1 MGLKPAAQ
9 TGRRGVPVRQ
19 GGVPLFPE
27 NEILG
32 EDRAGS
38 LPSLHPSPPKTL
50 LTSALSGSSE
60 TPTSV
65 TSGQLSPFP
74 KE

>member
-19 GGVPLFPE
+19 GGVPLFPG

-38 LPSLHPSPPKTL
+38 LPSLHPSPQR
-50 LTSALSGSSE
+50 SC
-60 TPTSV
+60 
-65 TSGQLSPFP
+65 
-74 KE
+74 